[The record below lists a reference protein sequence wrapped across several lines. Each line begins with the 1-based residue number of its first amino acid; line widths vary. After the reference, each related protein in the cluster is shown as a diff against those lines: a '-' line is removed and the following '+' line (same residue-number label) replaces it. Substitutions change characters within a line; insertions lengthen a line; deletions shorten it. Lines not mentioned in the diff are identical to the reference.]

1 MADLKSEIWN
11 LKSEMALRDLMRKV
25 LVLLTVACMAGASVG
40 ALKAA
45 PRDRELHDLKKRQ
58 KQQRKTLKIQQRSM
72 KRTMKRQQLPP
83 DSRKRF
89 RRQLKMERHVLRTGQ
104 REERKEIGHGR
115 AGCSVLRARC

>member
-1 MADLKSEIWN
+1 
-11 LKSEMALRDLMRKV
+11 MRRV
-25 LVLLTVACMAGASVG
+25 LVLLILACMAGPSVG

-89 RRQLKMERHVLRTGQ
+89 RRQLKMERQVLRTGQ
-104 REERKEIGHGR
+104 REERKGLVQR
-115 AGCSVLRARC
+115 KKSVKQNHRQ